1 MRKQQV
7 SLADMKELNERF
19 QYEFQRVLNNIFD
32 LNTDAEKK
40 RKIVIEMTIEPDEQR
55 ELFTMEFKTKSVLAP
70 TKSLKS
76 KFVMGRREDGTVGA
90 TEFVSD
96 VPGQIDFNSYVPEE
110 MEVMEERNKEIAI
123 VNNINKISKI
133 KQIFEEKREAIQ

>member
-32 LNTDAEKK
+32 LNTEPEKK

-55 ELFTMEFKTKSVLAP
+55 ELFVMEFKTKSVLAP
-70 TKSLKS
+70 TRSLKS

-96 VPGQIDFNSYVPEE
+96 VPGQIDLNSYMPEE
-110 MEVMEERNKEIAI
+110 MGEMEEKNKEIQTA
-123 VNNINKISKI
+123 NNFNKINKI
-133 KQIFEEKREAIQ
+133 KQIFDQKREAIQ